1 MPEPVFWVMVAL
13 LSVLGCIWAWAAW
26 EALRY
31 G

>member
-1 MPEPVFWVMVAL
+1 MPEPVFWVMDAL
-13 LSVLGCIWAWAAW
+13 LSVLGCNLAWAAW